1 MYTALFFDVDD
12 TLLNFELCSQAA
24 LCKTFN
30 FFNIDYNEKVYK
42 LFRDIDHHLWMKQKQ
57 GVLAVEEVL
66 NFRFKQLL
74 DGLNLG
80 VDPIKFQSSFQEYLS
95 KECVLEANAIEVIQ
109 YLSSKYKLYVTSN
122 GILKMQLERLKLAG
136 LLPYFS
142 DVFVSDEIG
151 YDKPNINFFRECLE
165 RSQVHCEEIL
175 LVGDS
180 LEADII
186 GANKSN
192 IATCWYNPNN
202 GIKKVDLKT
211 DYIISNLLQLKKIL

>member
-74 DGLNLG
+74 DGLNLD

-151 YDKPNINFFRECLE
+151 YDKPDINFFRECLE
-165 RSQVHCEEIL
+165 RSQVNCEGIL

-202 GIKKVDLKT
+202 RIKKVDLKT